1 VARIRATEQFITS
14 SVSGKRI
21 AYKPIGWSGKPW
33 PQYLEE
39 VEAFAEILKREGVL
53 SYLEV
58 GCRYGDTVHFV
69 GTSLP
74 QGSRIVAT
82 DFPAHK
88 NGKQSPRHTDSAVY
102 LQRAVSDLTDN
113 GRPATMILGDSH
125 AADTVAKVR
134 ALGPFDAALIDG
146 DHTYEGVAADWRN
159 FGPMA
164 RIVAFHDLMGDK
176 SASIGPRRLF
186 NELKATHRHQVISVD
201 PQSRGIGVVWRE

>member
-1 VARIRATEQFITS
+1 MRLRATDKTH
-14 SVSGKRI
+14 VSAMTGKTI
-21 AYKPIGWSGKPW
+21 AYKPIGWSGNPW
-33 PQYLEE
+33 PQYLDEI
-39 VEAFAEILKREGVL
+39 EAFADLLNAEGVR

-74 QGSRIVAT
+74 SGARIVAT

-88 NGKQSPRHTDSAVY
+88 NGRRSPRHTDSATH
-102 LQRAVSDLTDN
+102 LQRAVEDLSAN

-134 ALGPFDAALIDG
+134 ALAPFDAVLIDG

-159 FGPMA
+159 FGPMG
-164 RIVAFHDLMGDK
+164 RLVAFHDLMGDK

-186 NELKATHRHQVISVD
+186 NELKQSYRHQVISCD
-201 PQSRGIGVVWRE
+201 AGSRGIGVIWRT